1 MNNELDCEEMIIE
14 YRSKHSPL
22 LTHLCIRQVYDPHH
36 QSMITYRQAI
46 DRGYLDT
53 EFFLYSASN
62 ISIPIHEAFY
72 HGWILGELRTNIT
85 DEKLSNSLMT
95 MKENDQFEYD
105 IIFSTLTNLV
115 NSLSEFTHTIHIH
128 DQCSL
133 TTDGFIQHK
142 KTGKNYILTQ
152 AIELGFVSFKDNG
165 SVTAPLEPLENVTST
180 DSILLSLYANF
191 SSFRLRH

>member
-1 MNNELDCEEMIIE
+1 MIIE
-14 YRSKHSPL
+14 YRSKQSPL
-22 LTHLCIRQVYDPHH
+22 VTNLCIRQVYDPHH

-53 EFFLYSASN
+53 EFFLYSSST
-62 ISIPIHEAFY
+62 ISMPIHEAFY

-85 DEKLSNSLMT
+85 DEKLSKSLVPI
-95 MKENDQFEYD
+95 KENHHQFEYD

-128 DQCSL
+128 EQCCL

-152 AIELGFVSFKDNG
+152 ALEFGFVSFKDDG
-165 SVTAPLEPLENVTST
+165 TATTSLEPLEADVM
-180 DSILLSLYANF
+180 
-191 SSFRLRH
+191 